1 MIIPC
6 RFSFVNVFEPKEDLS
21 GNPKYS
27 AQLLIDKSDT
37 KAIEMVR
44 AGIDD
49 AVQKGIE
56 RGKITRQMAASAKF
70 KKPLRDGDDPENE
83 TNMAAKGCYFLNAS
97 NKAQPGVVNKHCQPI
112 LNIDEF
118 YSGCYGL
125 ADVQFFAFN
134 TSGNCGIG
142 VSLQNVMKKRDGERL
157 DGRQSAEQ
165 AFKAFAEPEEGAA
178 NTGDDDE
185 LQ

>member
-21 GNPKYS
+21 GNLKYS
-27 AQLLIDKSDT
+27 AQLLIDKADT
-37 KAIEMVR
+37 KAVALVNR
-44 AGIDD
+44 NIDD
-49 AVQKGIE
+49 AIQKGIE
-56 RGKITRQMAASAKF
+56 KGKITKAMAASSKF
-70 KKPLRDGDDPENE
+70 KRPLRDGDDPENE
-83 TNMAAKGCYFLNAS
+83 NNAPAKGHFFLNAS
-97 NKAQPGVVNKHCQPI
+97 NKIQPGIVDKSCQPI
-112 LNIDEF
+112 LNVEEF

-165 AFKAFAEPEEGAA
+165 AFKEFAEPVGSSETAA
-178 NTGDDDE
+178 AEDE

>member
-21 GNPKYS
+21 GNLKYS
-27 AQLLIDKSDT
+27 AQLLIAKTDA
-37 KAIEMVR
+37 KAI
-44 AGIDD
+44 ALI
-49 AVQKGIE
+49 QKGIE
-56 RGKITRQMAASAKF
+56 EAIQKGIEKGKITKAMASSNKF
-70 KKPLRDGDDPENE
+70 KRPLRDGDDSDNNN
-83 TNMAAKGCYFLNAS
+83 TSAQGHFFLNAS
-97 NKAQPGVVNKHCQPI
+97 NKVQPGIVDNHCQPI
-112 LNIDEF
+112 MNTDEF

-165 AFKAFAEPEEGAA
+165 AFKDYADPESATEAG
-178 NTGDDDE
+178 DE